1 MENVYKTMRN
11 TGAAN
16 IAIGI
21 IMIVTG
27 LSAGTL
33 AIVTGANLLK
43 KKSQLTFQASYQA
56 VFFNKDAA
64 VLRFHGHK

>member
-1 MENVYKTMRN
+1 MERIYKTMKN

-21 IMIVTG
+21 VLIVIG
-27 LSAGTL
+27 LSAGIV

-43 KKSQLTFQASYQA
+43 KKSQLTF
-56 VFFNKDAA
+56 
-64 VLRFHGHK
+64 

>member
-11 TGAAN
+11 IGAAN

-21 IMIVTG
+21 IMIETG
-27 LSAGTL
+27 LSTGIL

-43 KKSQLTFQASYQA
+43 KKSQLTF
-56 VFFNKDAA
+56 
-64 VLRFHGHK
+64 

>member
-21 IMIVTG
+21 ILIVTG
-27 LSAGTL
+27 LTTGTM
-33 AIVTGANLLK
+33 AIITGAILLK
-43 KKSQLTFQASYQA
+43 KKSQLTF
-56 VFFNKDAA
+56 
-64 VLRFHGHK
+64 

>member
-1 MENVYKTMRN
+1 MENVYKTMLN

-43 KKSQLTFQASYQA
+43 KKSQLTF
-56 VFFNKDAA
+56 
-64 VLRFHGHK
+64 

>member
-1 MENVYKTMRN
+1 MEKVYKTMRN

-27 LSAGTL
+27 LTAGTM
-33 AIVTGANLLK
+33 AIITGTNLLK
-43 KKSQLTFQASYQA
+43 RKSEITF
-56 VFFNKDAA
+56 
-64 VLRFHGHK
+64 